1 MPRHIK
7 PSKHFTGLYYARESR
22 GMNRTELT
30 RLSGISKQQLSRL
43 EGGQIRLRLDHLR
56 PFANALGYTP
66 EQILLWGRYPGTPG
80 LTSPVGVGGH
90 IESSDVLREGPSHD
104 ELGPP
109 PGQVQ
114 ELDTRA
120 GMGGGGIPSREVRRD
135 GRHADPVK
143 SEGWGFPPS
152 FVREQLHTLPG
163 HLLVLDTTGD
173 SMAPTIA
180 SGDRV
185 VIDTSHKAPT
195 PDGLYAI
202 RDTFGSIVVKRLQ
215 LMRSSQPS
223 RVKIISDNPTNASEE
238 VPLNEME
245 IVGKVLCAIKLF

>member
-7 PSKHFTGLYYARESR
+7 PSKHFSGLYYARESR
-22 GMNRTELT
+22 GMSRTELT
-30 RLSGISKQQLSRL
+30 RLTGVSKQQLSRL
-43 EGGQIRLRLDHLR
+43 EGGQIRLRLDHLK
-56 PFANALGYTP
+56 PFANALGYSP
-66 EQILLWGRYPGTPG
+66 EQLLLWGRYPGTPG
-80 LTSPVGVGGH
+80 GGGFPVSGGH
-90 IESSDVLREGPSHD
+90 IESSDVLREEAGHE

-109 PGQVQ
+109 TGHVA

-120 GMGGGGIPSREVRRD
+120 GMGGGGIPSHEVRRD
-135 GRHADPVK
+135 GRHADPIK
-143 SEGWGFPPS
+143 TEGWIFPPS

-215 LMRSSQPS
+215 LMRSTRPTQ
-223 RVKIISDNPTNASEE
+223 VKVISDNATHASEE
-238 VPLNEME
+238 VPLNEIE